1 MNIKKVDEFDALAFT
16 DITGTVRILHGCPL
30 TKLEEFAAVRSLLW
44 REIASAS
51 LGDSGNITVQQ
62 LYHSNSFF
70 AQMCLRALEL
80 CGVSPDWVDLNM
92 AAQLLFPFTWEGKST
107 EGLLVQL
114 NFPSQPAADQ
124 DAGSGEAK
132 KAATWDEMLASLWG
146 ATDSLETA
154 RELAENM
161 PWRKLH
167 SVIEARGEQVFEAR
181 KKAGGLTKAEEEDAI
196 AKSYADYVAKKKAE
210 DSNGATPAVKSD
222 SVESD
227 RFSVGSD
234 DPFNDPSQ
242 WAER

>member
-1 MNIKKVDEFDALAFT
+1 MQIKKIEEFDALAFT
-16 DITGTVRILHGCPL
+16 DVTGTVRILHGCPL

-44 REIASAS
+44 REIRLCS
-51 LGDSGNITVQQ
+51 GDITVQK

-114 NFPSQPAADQ
+114 NFPSVPAADQ
-124 DAGSGEAK
+124 DAGGGEPK

-146 ATDSLETA
+146 ATDSLLVA
-154 RELAENM
+154 RELAEDV

-181 KKAGGLTKAEEEDAI
+181 KKAGGLTKAEEEEAI
-196 AKSYADYVAKKKAE
+196 AKSYAEYVAKKKAE

-222 SVESD
+222 FVESD
-227 RFSVGSD
+227 RFSVGGD
-234 DPFNDPSQ
+234 DLFNDPSQ
-242 WAER
+242 LAER